1 MFKSHLR
8 LNPKEIPVIAKKG
21 KRYSSELLDIKIWF
35 DSNLENSQFA
45 ISISTK
51 IDKRAVV
58 RNKIK
63 RKLRVAIH
71 ELEKENYFKKGK
83 YLIIVRSDKLKEAKN
98 GELTTAIKT
107 ILSF

>member
-1 MFKSHLR
+1 MFKPYLR
-8 LNPKEIPVIAKKG
+8 LNPKEIPEIAKKG
-21 KRYSSELLDIKIWF
+21 KRYSHEFFDIKTWF
-35 DSNLENSQFA
+35 DSNLQTSQFA

-71 ELEKENYFKKGK
+71 ELEKENFFKKGK
-83 YLIIVRSDKLKEAKN
+83 YLIIVRSDKLKEVKN
-98 GELTTAIKT
+98 NELVD
-107 ILSF
+107 ILRMLLK

>member
-1 MFKSHLR
+1 MFKPYLR
-8 LNPKEIPVIAKKG
+8 LNPKEIPEIAKKG
-21 KRYSSELLDIKIWF
+21 KRYSHEYFDVKVWF
-35 DSNLENSQFA
+35 DSKLPNYLFA

-71 ELEKENYFKKGK
+71 ELEKENFFKKGK

-98 GELTTAIKT
+98 NELVD
-107 ILSF
+107 ILRMLLK